1 MAFMDWLLGQNPSD
15 VAVSPELQNLMRR
28 RRGLSEQ
35 YQRAATGTEP
45 TAGERAILS
54 AGQRS
59 QEQVAQQAQSRAAGA
74 RGFGRVI
81 ADLMAQNAATQAAQ
95 GIAGQ
100 TAEAAGRQRSAD
112 VAEARRGQ
120 LAALGEEERA
130 QATIEEEQRRRARPG
145 LLGPLGVLAG
155 AGLGYLAGAPAQG
168 AQLGGTLGQAMTRR
182 Q

>member
-1 MAFMDWLLGQNPSD
+1 MAFVDFLLGEKPENVP
-15 VAVSPELQNLMRR
+15 VSPELRDLMRR
-28 RRGLSEQ
+28 RRGLGAQ
-35 YQRAATGTEP
+35 YEREATGMAP

-59 QEQVAQQAQSRAAGA
+59 QEQVGQQIQSRAAGA

-95 GIAGQ
+95 NIAGQ
-100 TAEAAGRQRSAD
+100 TVEAAGRQRGMD

-130 QATIEEEQRRRARPG
+130 QAMIEEEQRRRARPG
-145 LLGPLGVLAG
+145 VLGPLGTLAG
-155 AGLGYLAGAPAQG
+155 AGLGYLAGNAAAG
-168 AQLGGTLGQAMTRR
+168 AQIGGTLGQAMTRR
-182 Q
+182 